1 MLSKTLEAA
10 LNKQLQMELSSSYIY
25 LAMSAHLAAHHLPGM
40 AHWMVVQHK
49 EEHDHAAKFVEYMV
63 DQGARVELEAIEQP
77 PMDYKSALD
86 VFEKAYAHEQKVSA
100 AIHQIFVQAR
110 KEDDYA
116 TEGFLSWFVK
126 EQVEE
131 EKNALTIVER
141 LKIVGDSLPGLLML
155 DEVLGKR

>member
-1 MLSKTLEAA
+1 MLSKTVEAA
-10 LNKQLQMELSSSYIY
+10 LNQQLQMELASSYIY
-25 LAMSAHLAAHHLPGM
+25 LAMSACLEARQLPGM

-49 EEHDHAAKFVEYMV
+49 EEHDHAAKFVEYLV
-63 DQGARVELEAIEQP
+63 DQGARVELEAIDKP

-100 AIHQIFVQAR
+100 SIRKIFALAR

-116 TEGFLSWFVK
+116 TEDFLSWFVK

-131 EKNALTIVER
+131 EKNAVTVVDR